1 MAHESE
7 GHRSVISVDQE
18 GGASVAR
25 CLVRNCPWRT
35 EQAREAWAVSAA
47 QRHWEDTRQQ
57 QG

>member
-25 CLVRNCPWRT
+25 CLVRDCDFKST
-35 EQAREAWAVSAA
+35 QANEAWAVNEA
-47 QRHWEDTRQQ
+47 QQHWERTRQRA
-57 QG
+57 